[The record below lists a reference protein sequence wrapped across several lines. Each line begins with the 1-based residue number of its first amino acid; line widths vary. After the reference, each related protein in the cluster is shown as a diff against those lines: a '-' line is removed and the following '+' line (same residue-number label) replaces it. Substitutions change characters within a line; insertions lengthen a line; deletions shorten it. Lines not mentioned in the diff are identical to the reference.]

1 MPKDHMPRSSSAG
14 TIDSILE
21 EALRPVI
28 QAASEAIATMIA
40 NAVAARLEAV
50 LPKQGRIGT
59 RTRAPVGRPARK
71 DLTKWVA
78 DRRAR
83 RVPNF
88 VIAMTG
94 LKTKQQIVAKFGANV
109 AFEKGKALAKVGGA
123 TGVEV
128 GDAKASLKAKPPI
141 VRKKAAAA

>member
-1 MPKDHMPRSSSAG
+1 MPKDYMPRSSSAG

-40 NAVAARLEAV
+40 NAVAARLEAE

-109 AFEKGKALAKVGGA
+109 AFEKGRALPKVGGA
-123 TGVEV
+123 TGVEA
-128 GDAKASLKAKPPI
+128 DPKTSPKAKPPV

>member
-1 MPKDHMPRSSSAG
+1 MPKDYMPRSSSAG

-40 NAVAARLEAV
+40 NAVAARLEAE

-59 RTRAPVGRPARK
+59 RTTAPVGRPARK

-109 AFEKGKALAKVGGA
+109 AFEKGKALPRVGGA
-123 TGVEV
+123 TAVEP
-128 GDAKASLKAKPPI
+128 DAKPSLKAKPPV